1 MRRANR
7 LLLALVGIGVFAV
20 YALAAAGGYL
30 LLGWLVADPP
40 TLAASLLAV
49 VLVTLVAA
57 FLGYRLGTDRLLARL
72 EATELPRNR
81 APAVH
86 RTLDGLCRR
95 MDVSRPALLVGDLG
109 APNALSIGGPRR
121 SAVVVDRR
129 LLGLLTLP
137 ELEGVIAHELAH
149 VERHDTVVRT
159 LAASLVQSAAGLA
172 LLVLSPLLLALE
184 GVDRG
189 AALIRGQ
196 PTGTRGQLT
205 ARLRTGVTLLVGA
218 VLGVLTLLL
227 FAHSRRREFAA
238 DRRAAAV
245 TGDPV
250 ALGRALAK
258 IHRATDPTWGLQSL
272 LSIRGD
278 ERETSLCRLF
288 STHPPIEERIERLFD
303 RS

>member
-189 AALIRGQ
+189 AAWIRGQ